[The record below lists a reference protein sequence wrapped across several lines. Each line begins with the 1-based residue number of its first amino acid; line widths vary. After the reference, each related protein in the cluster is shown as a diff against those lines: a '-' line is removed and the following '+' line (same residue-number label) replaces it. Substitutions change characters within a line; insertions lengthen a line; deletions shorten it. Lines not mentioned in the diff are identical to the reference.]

1 MTRRSLS
8 LLLAIIAM
16 LLFATPAVHAEQPAL
31 TLTDM
36 VGRDITL
43 SGPANKIVALM
54 PGDCEILY
62 AIGAGDTLVGRG
74 EWCNYPEEVLALPSV
89 ESGYQLN
96 IEQVVSLAP
105 EVIIMTKMG
114 HSEEHIQAF
123 EKAGIQVF
131 VSDAQS
137 IEDTYTAIGLL
148 GALTGHGD
156 EAEKIVQSMKD
167 EFAALS
173 AAAAEHEGVS
183 VYLETTEL
191 QFGLWPAPKGSFMH
205 EIAEMLNMRNV
216 FDDLEGWQEVS
227 EEEVIK
233 RDADFIITTN
243 MYAVDGSLAVD
254 EVMARQG
261 WQTMSA
267 VKNGKVFNITDTII
281 RPAPRLV
288 DAAKDLYAIV
298 YGETE

>member
-1 MTRRSLS
+1 
-8 LLLAIIAM
+8 
-16 LLFATPAVHAEQPAL
+16 
-31 TLTDM
+31 
-36 VGRDITL
+36 
-43 SGPANKIVALM
+43 
-54 PGDCEILY
+54 
-62 AIGAGDTLVGRG
+62 
-74 EWCNYPEEVLALPSV
+74 
-89 ESGYQLN
+89 
-96 IEQVVSLAP
+96 
-105 EVIIMTKMG
+105 
-114 HSEEHIQAF
+114 
-123 EKAGIQVF
+123 
-131 VSDAQS
+131 
-137 IEDTYTAIGLL
+137 
-148 GALTGHGD
+148 
-156 EAEKIVQSMKD
+156 
-167 EFAALS
+167 
-173 AAAAEHEGVS
+173 
-183 VYLETTEL
+183 
-191 QFGLWPAPKGSFMH
+191 MH